1 MARERLLFR
10 TRGFP
15 SDKFIISPAET
26 SFKNY
31 FLKGV
36 FLLYNEL
43 QRTEFNGVLVLT
55 TQQIAE
61 AYGTDTDI
69 ITRNFNRNK
78 ERYQKGKHFICLEGN
93 DLKEFKTNG
102 QIDLPLKINK
112 LYLWTEKGAF
122 LHAKSLNTDNAWE
135 VYDRLVDDYFRQKQ
149 KRVDYSQLSPELRMF
164 YTIADEQARIELQQ
178 KKQAEQIRKV
188 ENRVESIREVVAINS
203 DSWRTETSNLI
214 KKIGI
219 ALGGGLAYS
228 EVRNEI
234 YGLLEKRM
242 GVNLG
247 MRLTNKRRRMAEE
260 GVSKTARDKVTL
272 VDVIAEDKK
281 LIEGYIAIVKETAIK
296 YGVGK

>member
-1 MARERLLFR
+1 MNDLINNSVIEQNYLTPIEMALGVDEQGMTTARKLYEFLELSPSNYSKWCR
-10 TRGFP
+10 TN
-15 SDKFIISPAET
+15 IIENDFAEENVDYWA
-26 SFKNY
+26 F
-31 FLKGV
+31 
-36 FLLYNEL
+36 
-43 QRTEFNGVLVLT
+43 VLND
-55 TQQIAE
+55 E
-61 AYGTDTDI
+61 
-69 ITRNFNRNK
+69 RNFNPKPTTDYRLTAHFAK
-78 ERYQKGKHFICLEGN
+78 KLSVKGN
-93 DLKEFKTNG
+93 S
-102 QIDLPLKINK
+102 
-112 LYLWTEKGAF
+112 EKAEQ
-122 LHAKSLNTDNAWE
+122 ARE
-135 VYDRLVDDYFRQKQ
+135 YFTRIEEKVKQ
-149 KRVDYSQLSPELRMF
+149 KAIDYSQLSPELRMF

-178 KKQAEQIRKV
+178 KRQAEQIRKV

>member
-1 MARERLLFR
+1 MNEMMNSIDMRTPIEVALGVDEEGMTTARKLYEFLELAPQHYARWCKTNIRENTFAEENVDYWAFPINGECGGQATVDYRLTAHFAKKLSVKGNSEKAEQAREYF
-10 TRGFP
+10 TRV
-15 SDKFIISPAET
+15 E
-26 SFKNY
+26 
-31 FLKGV
+31 
-36 FLLYNEL
+36 
-43 QRTEFNGVLVLT
+43 
-55 TQQIAE
+55 
-61 AYGTDTDI
+61 
-69 ITRNFNRNK
+69 
-78 ERYQKGKHFICLEGN
+78 
-93 DLKEFKTNG
+93 
-102 QIDLPLKINK
+102 
-112 LYLWTEKGAF
+112 EK
-122 LHAKSLNTDNAWE
+122 
-135 VYDRLVDDYFRQKQ
+135 VKQ
-149 KRVDYSQLSPELRMF
+149 KAIDYSQLSPELQMF
-164 YTIADEQARIELQQ
+164 QRIFNSVAEQQLEQ
-178 KKQAEQIRKV
+178 KRQAEQIRKV

>member
-1 MARERLLFR
+1 M
-10 TRGFP
+10 
-15 SDKFIISPAET
+15 
-26 SFKNY
+26 
-31 FLKGV
+31 
-36 FLLYNEL
+36 YNEL

-203 DSWRTETSNLI
+203 DSWRTETSSLI

>member
-1 MARERLLFR
+1 M
-10 TRGFP
+10 
-15 SDKFIISPAET
+15 K
-26 SFKNY
+26 
-31 FLKGV
+31 
-36 FLLYNEL
+36 NEL

-78 ERYQKGKHFICLEGN
+78 ERYQNGKHFICLEGN

-149 KRVDYSQLSPELRMF
+149 KRIDYSQLSPELRMF
-164 YTIADEQARIELQQ
+164 YTIADEQAKLELAQ
-178 KKQAEQIRKV
+178 KQQAEQLRKV